1 MPKDLPVFLISG
13 DQDPV
18 GNFGKGVRRVSQL
31 FKENGME
38 NVEFRLYKDDRH
50 ELLNE
55 LDKEQV
61 YGDITDWLRKN
72 GLVP

>member
-1 MPKDLPVFLISG
+1 MK
-13 DQDPV
+13 
-18 GNFGKGVRRVSQL
+18 NFEQL
-31 FKENGME
+31 FDENGME